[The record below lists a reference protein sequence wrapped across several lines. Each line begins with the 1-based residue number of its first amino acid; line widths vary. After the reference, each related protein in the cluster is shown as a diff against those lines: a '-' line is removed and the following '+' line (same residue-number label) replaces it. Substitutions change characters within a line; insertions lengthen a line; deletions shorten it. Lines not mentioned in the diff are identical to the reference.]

1 LQVFNV
7 LSLKGK
13 NQRNFKK
20 TMIAKRPKG
29 PKKKAEQ
36 KMSSFIF
43 CSAFFLG
50 LAPAV
55 PKPKQISALAQ
66 LVDKV
71 IDKLL
76 RTVEKDAD
84 FVFRGSSAYKGT
96 TETRKTKSKKPPIL
110 RRFSRLN
117 HKQLHTPPF
126 QM

>member
-1 LQVFNV
+1 MNELISLRFLLFRAFLPFCYLSLLKVPLV
-7 LSLKGK
+7 LSFQGK
-13 NQRNFKK
+13 NRNTFYLY
-20 TMIAKRPKG
+20 
-29 PKKKAEQ
+29 KKATH
-36 KMSSFIF
+36 
-43 CSAFFLG
+43 LD
-50 LAPAV
+50 
-55 PKPKQISALAQ
+55 ALLQ